1 MEQNEEEVFD
11 PYDMSLYSK
20 PKSQQDSD
28 LNNDQENNL
37 SKTEKKVFNPYDPNE
52 GEEDQKNINDEKSEL
67 KPKKKSKRK
76 KTDENLS
83 ENIDLTK
90 SAYDENNQKEITNEE
105 RETNNE
111 EDEIDPPLLEE
122 LGINP
127 QNIKNKIIGVITLK
141 RIDKKFLEDSD
152 MAGPLL
158 IFLLFA
164 FNSLLQY
171 KINFGYIYGIS
182 VFGSILVFLLLN
194 LMSKNDGILLY
205 NTISVLGYC
214 LIPIVLLSFIAVF
227 LDMKNILELSG
238 FMDNPIDKPYEVA
251 VYKTSKT
258 ELKKLTIF
266 GTTEEDVIDKLN
278 KYMDDNYIYDL
289 SKEEEIFYEITKTS
303 ENFIL
308 DDEENFEENKDEIN
322 ENFCENNDCM
332 SCKYYC
338 HIAIFYNQ
346 VQSPEAAITYKAVN
360 DCSSFVLSLSKLPQS
375 IIGFYNKH

>member
-1 MEQNEEEVFD
+1 MDDGEEVFD
-11 PYDMSLYSK
+11 PYDMSSYTN
-20 PKSQQDSD
+20 PKSQQNQD
-28 LNNDQENNL
+28 LNNDPEKNL
-37 SKTEKKVFNPYDPNE
+37 SQKIFNPYNNNQNE
-52 GEEDQKNINDEKSEL
+52 NENEEENLQNMTDEKSEL

-90 SAYDENNQKEITNEE
+90 SAYDENSKGENNSEEKVNNKE
-105 RETNNE
+105 E
-111 EDEIDPPLLEE
+111 EDEIEPPLLEE

-164 FNSLLQY
+164 FSSVLQY

-194 LMSKNDGILLY
+194 LMSKNNGILLY

-227 LDMKNILELSG
+227 MDMKNILGGIIAFLAIVLS
-238 FMDNPIDKPYEVA
+238 
-251 VYKTSKT
+251 S
-258 ELKKLTIF
+258 
-266 GTTEEDVIDKLN
+266 LN
-278 KYMDDNYIYDL
+278 ASRFFEIGLDMYSQRWI
-289 SKEEEIFYEITKTS
+289 IFYPVA
-303 ENFIL
+303 L
-308 DDEENFEENKDEIN
+308 
-322 ENFCENNDCM
+322 
-332 SCKYYC
+332 
-338 HIAIFYNQ
+338 FY
-346 VQSPEAAITYKAVN
+346 T
-360 DCSSFVLSLSKLPQS
+360 CFVLVT
-375 IIGFYNKH
+375 IY

>member
-1 MEQNEEEVFD
+1 MDDGEEVFD
-11 PYDMSLYSK
+11 PYDMSSYTN
-20 PKSQQDSD
+20 PKSQQNQD
-28 LNNDQENNL
+28 LNNDP
-37 SKTEKKVFNPYDPNE
+37 EKNISQKVFNPYNNNQNE
-52 GEEDQKNINDEKSEL
+52 NENEEENLQNMTDEKSEL

-90 SAYDENNQKEITNEE
+90 SAYDENSKGENNSEEKVNKKKEKNEI
-105 RETNNE
+105 ETTL
-111 EDEIDPPLLEE
+111 IEE

-164 FNSLLQY
+164 FSSVLQY

-194 LMSKNDGILLY
+194 LMSKNNGILLY

-227 LDMKNILELSG
+227 MDMKNILGGIIAFLAIVLS
-238 FMDNPIDKPYEVA
+238 
-251 VYKTSKT
+251 S
-258 ELKKLTIF
+258 
-266 GTTEEDVIDKLN
+266 LN
-278 KYMDDNYIYDL
+278 ASRFFEIGLDMYSQRWI
-289 SKEEEIFYEITKTS
+289 IFYPVA
-303 ENFIL
+303 L
-308 DDEENFEENKDEIN
+308 
-322 ENFCENNDCM
+322 
-332 SCKYYC
+332 
-338 HIAIFYNQ
+338 FY
-346 VQSPEAAITYKAVN
+346 T
-360 DCSSFVLSLSKLPQS
+360 CFVLVT
-375 IIGFYNKH
+375 IY

>member
-1 MEQNEEEVFD
+1 MEEEEVFD
-11 PYDMSLYSK
+11 PYDMSQYGGKS
-20 PKSQQDSD
+20 KSQQDSGPID
-28 LNNDQENNL
+28 DQENNL
-37 SKTEKKVFNPYDPNE
+37 SPKVKTVFNPYNNNNE
-52 GEEDQKNINDEKSEL
+52 IEEENHQNINDEKTEL

-90 SAYDENNQKEITNEE
+90 SAYDENTQKETDEQNN
-105 RETNNE
+105 TNNE
-111 EDEIDPPLLEE
+111 EEEVEPPLLEE

-164 FNSLLQY
+164 FSSVLQY

-182 VFGSILVFLLLN
+182 VFGSILMFLLLN

-227 LDMKNILELSG
+227 MDMKNILGG
-238 FMDNPIDKPYEVA
+238 FIAFISIVLA
-251 VYKTSKT
+251 S
-258 ELKKLTIF
+258 
-266 GTTEEDVIDKLN
+266 LN
-278 KYMDDNYIYDL
+278 ASRFFEIGLDMYSQRWL
-289 SKEEEIFYEITKTS
+289 IFYPVA
-303 ENFIL
+303 L
-308 DDEENFEENKDEIN
+308 
-322 ENFCENNDCM
+322 
-332 SCKYYC
+332 
-338 HIAIFYNQ
+338 FY
-346 VQSPEAAITYKAVN
+346 T
-360 DCSSFVLSLSKLPQS
+360 CFVLVT
-375 IIGFYNKH
+375 IY

>member
-1 MEQNEEEVFD
+1 MDDGEEVFD
-11 PYDMSLYSK
+11 PYDMSSYTN
-20 PKSQQDSD
+20 PKSQQNQD
-28 LNNDQENNL
+28 LNNDPEKNL
-37 SKTEKKVFNPYDPNE
+37 SQKVFNPYNNNQNE
-52 GEEDQKNINDEKSEL
+52 NENEEENLQNMTDEKSEL

-90 SAYDENNQKEITNEE
+90 SAYDENSKGENNSEE
-105 RETNNE
+105 KDNNKDE
-111 EDEIDPPLLEE
+111 EDEIEPPLLEE

-164 FNSLLQY
+164 FSSVLQY

-194 LMSKNDGILLY
+194 LMSKNNGILLY

-227 LDMKNILELSG
+227 MDMKNILGGIIAFLAIVLS
-238 FMDNPIDKPYEVA
+238 
-251 VYKTSKT
+251 S
-258 ELKKLTIF
+258 
-266 GTTEEDVIDKLN
+266 LN
-278 KYMDDNYIYDL
+278 ASRFFEIGLDMYSQRWI
-289 SKEEEIFYEITKTS
+289 IFYPVA
-303 ENFIL
+303 L
-308 DDEENFEENKDEIN
+308 
-322 ENFCENNDCM
+322 
-332 SCKYYC
+332 
-338 HIAIFYNQ
+338 FY
-346 VQSPEAAITYKAVN
+346 T
-360 DCSSFVLSLSKLPQS
+360 CFVLVT
-375 IIGFYNKH
+375 IY

>member
-1 MEQNEEEVFD
+1 MMEQNEEEVFD

-37 SKTEKKVFNPYDPNE
+37 SKNEKKVFNPYDPNE

-127 QNIKNKIIGVITLK
+127 QSIKNKIIGVITLK

-164 FNSLLQY
+164 FSSVLQY

-227 LDMKNILELSG
+227 MDMKNILG
-238 FMDNPIDKPYEVA
+238 
-251 VYKTSKT
+251 
-258 ELKKLTIF
+258 
-266 GTTEEDVIDKLN
+266 GVIAALAIIISSLN
-278 KYMDDNYIYDL
+278 ASRFFEIGLEMHSQRWL
-289 SKEEEIFYEITKTS
+289 IFYPVA
-303 ENFIL
+303 L
-308 DDEENFEENKDEIN
+308 
-322 ENFCENNDCM
+322 
-332 SCKYYC
+332 
-338 HIAIFYNQ
+338 FY
-346 VQSPEAAITYKAVN
+346 T
-360 DCSSFVLSLSKLPQS
+360 CFVLVT
-375 IIGFYNKH
+375 IY

>member
-1 MEQNEEEVFD
+1 MDDGEEVFD
-11 PYDMSLYSK
+11 PYDMSSYTN
-20 PKSQQDSD
+20 PKSQQNQD
-28 LNNDQENNL
+28 LNNDPEKNL
-37 SKTEKKVFNPYDPNE
+37 SQKVFNPYNSNQNE
-52 GEEDQKNINDEKSEL
+52 NENEEENLQNMTDEKSEL

-90 SAYDENNQKEITNEE
+90 SAYDENSKGE
-105 RETNNE
+105 NNSGEKDNNKDE
-111 EDEIDPPLLEE
+111 EDEIEPPLLEE

-164 FNSLLQY
+164 FSSVLQY

-194 LMSKNDGILLY
+194 LMSKNNGILLY

-227 LDMKNILELSG
+227 MDMKNILGGIIAFLAIVLS
-238 FMDNPIDKPYEVA
+238 
-251 VYKTSKT
+251 S
-258 ELKKLTIF
+258 
-266 GTTEEDVIDKLN
+266 LN
-278 KYMDDNYIYDL
+278 ASRFFEIGLDMYSQRWI
-289 SKEEEIFYEITKTS
+289 IFYPVA
-303 ENFIL
+303 L
-308 DDEENFEENKDEIN
+308 
-322 ENFCENNDCM
+322 
-332 SCKYYC
+332 
-338 HIAIFYNQ
+338 FY
-346 VQSPEAAITYKAVN
+346 T
-360 DCSSFVLSLSKLPQS
+360 CFVLVT
-375 IIGFYNKH
+375 IY

>member
-1 MEQNEEEVFD
+1 MDDGEEVFD
-11 PYDMSLYSK
+11 PYDMSSYTN
-20 PKSQQDSD
+20 PKSQQNQDS
-28 LNNDQENNL
+28 NNDPEKNL
-37 SKTEKKVFNPYDPNE
+37 SQKVFNPYNNDQNE
-52 GEEDQKNINDEKSEL
+52 NENEEENLQNMTDEKSEL

-90 SAYDENNQKEITNEE
+90 SAYDENSKGENNSEE
-105 RETNNE
+105 KDNNKDE
-111 EDEIDPPLLEE
+111 EDEIEPPLLEE

-164 FNSLLQY
+164 FSSVLQY

-194 LMSKNDGILLY
+194 LMSKNNGILLY

-227 LDMKNILELSG
+227 MDMKNILGGIIAFLAIVLS
-238 FMDNPIDKPYEVA
+238 
-251 VYKTSKT
+251 S
-258 ELKKLTIF
+258 
-266 GTTEEDVIDKLN
+266 LN
-278 KYMDDNYIYDL
+278 ASRFFEIGLDMYSQRWI
-289 SKEEEIFYEITKTS
+289 IFYPVA
-303 ENFIL
+303 L
-308 DDEENFEENKDEIN
+308 
-322 ENFCENNDCM
+322 
-332 SCKYYC
+332 
-338 HIAIFYNQ
+338 FY
-346 VQSPEAAITYKAVN
+346 T
-360 DCSSFVLSLSKLPQS
+360 CFVLVT
-375 IIGFYNKH
+375 IY

>member
-1 MEQNEEEVFD
+1 MKINEEEVYD
-11 PYDMSLYSK
+11 PYDMSLYAN
-20 PKSQQDSD
+20 PKSQQDTPMT
-28 LNNDQENNL
+28 NDNIEENI
-37 SKTEKKVFNPYDPNE
+37 
-52 GEEDQKNINDEKSEL
+52 QNINDEKAEL

-90 SAYDENNQKEITNEE
+90 SAYEQNSEKENNDEKEQPNED
-105 RETNNE
+105 
-111 EDEIDPPLLEE
+111 EDEIEPPLLEE

-164 FNSLLQY
+164 FSSVLQY

-227 LDMKNILELSG
+227 LDMKNIVG
-238 FMDNPIDKPYEVA
+238 G
-251 VYKTSKT
+251 
-258 ELKKLTIF
+258 IF
-266 GTTEEDVIDKLN
+266 AALAIILASLN
-278 KYMDDNYIYDL
+278 ASRFFEIGLDMHSQRWI
-289 SKEEEIFYEITKTS
+289 IFYPVA
-303 ENFIL
+303 L
-308 DDEENFEENKDEIN
+308 
-322 ENFCENNDCM
+322 
-332 SCKYYC
+332 
-338 HIAIFYNQ
+338 FY
-346 VQSPEAAITYKAVN
+346 T
-360 DCSSFVLSLSKLPQS
+360 CFVLVTV
-375 IIGFYNKH
+375 Y

>member
-1 MEQNEEEVFD
+1 MKINEEEVYD
-11 PYDMSLYSK
+11 PYDMSLYAN
-20 PKSQQDSD
+20 PKSQQDTPMT
-28 LNNDQENNL
+28 NDNTEENI
-37 SKTEKKVFNPYDPNE
+37 
-52 GEEDQKNINDEKSEL
+52 QNINDEKAEL

-90 SAYDENNQKEITNEE
+90 SAYEQNSEKENNDEKEQPNED
-105 RETNNE
+105 E
-111 EDEIDPPLLEE
+111 EEIDPPLLEE

-164 FNSLLQY
+164 FSSVLQY

-227 LDMKNILELSG
+227 LDMKNIVG
-238 FMDNPIDKPYEVA
+238 G
-251 VYKTSKT
+251 
-258 ELKKLTIF
+258 IF
-266 GTTEEDVIDKLN
+266 AALAIILASLN
-278 KYMDDNYIYDL
+278 ASRFFEIGLDMHSQRWI
-289 SKEEEIFYEITKTS
+289 IFYPVA
-303 ENFIL
+303 L
-308 DDEENFEENKDEIN
+308 
-322 ENFCENNDCM
+322 
-332 SCKYYC
+332 
-338 HIAIFYNQ
+338 FY
-346 VQSPEAAITYKAVN
+346 T
-360 DCSSFVLSLSKLPQS
+360 CFVLVTV
-375 IIGFYNKH
+375 Y

>member
-1 MEQNEEEVFD
+1 MEQEEEEVFD

-111 EDEIDPPLLEE
+111 EEEIEPPLLEE

-127 QNIKNKIIGVITLK
+127 QSIKNKIIGVITLK

-164 FNSLLQY
+164 FSSVLQY

-227 LDMKNILELSG
+227 MDMKNIIG
-238 FMDNPIDKPYEVA
+238 
-251 VYKTSKT
+251 
-258 ELKKLTIF
+258 
-266 GTTEEDVIDKLN
+266 GVIAALAIIISSLN
-278 KYMDDNYIYDL
+278 ASRFFEIGLDMHSQRWL
-289 SKEEEIFYEITKTS
+289 IFYPVA
-303 ENFIL
+303 L
-308 DDEENFEENKDEIN
+308 
-322 ENFCENNDCM
+322 
-332 SCKYYC
+332 
-338 HIAIFYNQ
+338 FY
-346 VQSPEAAITYKAVN
+346 T
-360 DCSSFVLSLSKLPQS
+360 CFVLVT
-375 IIGFYNKH
+375 IY